1 MSNSLKVALHYRGRG
16 LSVIPLTP
24 HGKNPLINWKAYQSA
39 LPTNDEIR
47 QWWETTPNA
56 NIGIATG
63 VVSGVFVLD
72 CDTKDAVRT
81 VETRGYGEACIA
93 GTGNGVHFYFAMPDF
108 PVGNRAKILP
118 GMDIRGTG
126 GYVVAPPSIHPSG
139 RTYQWLTDV
148 NLDRRAPDWLLDL
161 LRPTQYAPC
170 LSPRK
175 PGPFQ
180 GAQITHGDRFA
191 RAAFSREYLA
201 VLNAPCGARNDTLNR
216 SCFILGGLIG
226 DGLLDRAEV
235 EAAMLQA
242 ALAHGENE
250 REAKATI
257 ASGVGDGIAKPRSV
271 RRAEWGR

>member
-1 MSNSLKVALHYRGRG
+1 MSNLKIALHYRGRC

-24 HGKNPLINWKAYQSA
+24 RGKNPLINWKAYQST

-47 QWWETTPNA
+47 AWFEATPNA
-56 NIGIATG
+56 NVGIATG

-72 CDTKDAVRT
+72 CDSKDAVRS
-81 VETRGYGEACIA
+81 VEMRGYGQASIVE
-93 GTGNGVHFYFAMPDF
+93 TGNGVHFYYAMPNF
-108 PVGNRAKILP
+108 AVGNRAKVAP

-139 RTYQWLTDV
+139 RAYQWLTDV

-161 LRPTQYAPC
+161 LRPG
-170 LSPRK
+170 
-175 PGPFQ
+175 GPALCTTCA
-180 GAQITHGDRFA
+180 AQPLQVRYGRGFA
-191 RAAFSREYLA
+191 RAAFEREYRA
-201 VLNAPCGARNDTLNR
+201 VLNAPHGARNDTLNR

-226 DGLLDRAEV
+226 DGLLDRSEV

-250 REAKATI
+250 REARATI
-257 ASGVGDGIAKPRSV
+257 ASGVGDGIAKPRSM
-271 RRAEWGR
+271 RRLEHGLR